1 MMLKMIIDKE
11 MLEDELKIKI
21 QSYKLEPLYKKDVC
35 IGLMVSVV
43 ADPKYQDIANRFKD
57 NDRISID
64 PITGNVK
71 IK

>member
-1 MMLKMIIDKE
+1 MTMKIIIDKE

-21 QSYKLEPLYKKDVC
+21 RSYKLEPLYKKDVC
-35 IGLMVSVV
+35 IGLTVSVV
-43 ADPKYQDIANRFKD
+43 ADPKYQDIANHFKD

>member
-1 MMLKMIIDKE
+1 

-21 QSYKLEPLYKKDVC
+21 QSYKLEPLYKKDIC
-35 IGLMVSVV
+35 IGLTVSVI
-43 ADPKYQDIANRFKD
+43 ADAKYQDIANQFKD

>member
-35 IGLMVSVV
+35 IGLTVSVV
-43 ADPKYQDIANRFKD
+43 ADLKYQDIANQFKD